1 MKRATYH
8 DICEK
13 HMRLVRT
20 ELKEAL
26 TSYAMD
32 TFSYI
37 KTMKDFLDGLS
48 KWMLMREME
57 LNVLLDIKERAAGIE
72 LSVSHVTQ
80 SKVKMGLKFFP
91 SVVERQRQE
100 LQEEL
105 AATLKTSLMGL
116 EALGRFLDAVE
127 RLSVTAVNVALKTV
141 QNIIIAAQ
149 GICPHLVQ
157 FKRDNAEFFSP
168 KLQDV
173 EVLAYQ
179 LDKYIKAVQKIC
191 GTMKKGPVREFNF
204 VKPMVDI
211 DEEISEDDVQKML
224 DNINLSTDNVCKCS
238 FRQDEAFRMV
248 FLFQE
253 ESCSSF
259 MERFSEREPRMQQ
272 FLSDLEGNAV
282 HLDQM
287 NMGARISSVA
297 GGSVG
302 AVGGVL
308 SIIGLALIPVTAGAS
323 LAFTMTG
330 VGLGITRGVN
340 SAVTTAAE
348 IGVNHFQQKWASET
362 FQKFMKDVKNI
373 QDSLDSITSPPQK
386 SDSNSN
392 SDSNYNSDSLDLAV
406 GVGKVLGKAGAV
418 GKGIDS
424 LVDGASAFKLL
435 QSEEVL
441 ASAGKAVAEE
451 GKALRNVPQVASEL
465 PDMGQAAARGPLA
478 LSRGARVGFI
488 ALKALFL
495 GMDVFFIV
503 KDSMNLARGSETK
516 VSKIIRA
523 RSALWK
529 SEMDSWKKIYELLE
543 KGQVSFQKKQDIL
556 KTEFYPD
563 IEITR
568 EKEIIW
574 DKEKLTA
581 TGNKEGLTVEVNDQ
595 PPMCF
600 TIALSIVKLLLKCN
614 FC

>member
-1 MKRATYH
+1 MT
-8 DICEK
+8 K
-13 HMRLVRT
+13 HVPNKGIRL
-20 ELKEAL
+20 EEAL

-37 KTMKDFLDGLS
+37 EMMQDFLDGLS
-48 KWMLMREME
+48 KWMLMRETE

-80 SKVKMGLKFFP
+80 SQVKLGLKFVL
-91 SVVERQRQE
+91 SVVERQREE

-116 EALGRFLDAVE
+116 AALRRFLDAVE
-127 RLSVTAVNVALKTV
+127 RLSVTAVNVFKEDNPVLLLPEEGALDTV
-141 QNIIIAAQ
+141 QHVIIAAQ

-157 FKRDNAEFFSP
+157 FKRDNAGFFSP

-179 LDKYIKAVQKIC
+179 LDEYIKAVQMIC
-191 GTMKKGPVREFNF
+191 EPDKGVNEWPVSEFNV
-204 VKPMVDI
+204 VKVMVDI

-224 DNINLSTDNVCKCS
+224 DNINLSTDIVCKCS

-259 MERFSEREPRMQQ
+259 MERFSESEPRMQQ
-272 FLSDLEGNAV
+272 FLSELEDRAV
-282 HLDQM
+282 QLDRM

-297 GGSVG
+297 GSSVG

-308 SIIGLALIPVTAGAS
+308 SIIGLALIPVTAGVS
-323 LAFTMTG
+323 LALTMTG
-330 VGLGITRGVN
+330 VGLGITSGVN
-340 SAVTTAAE
+340 SAVTTATE
-348 IGVNHFQQKWASET
+348 IGVNRTQQKRASET
-362 FQKFMKDVKNI
+362 FQKYMEDVKNI
-373 QDSLDSITSPPQK
+373 QDCLDEITYQ
-386 SDSNSN
+386 N
-392 SDSNYNSDSLDLAV
+392 SDSEYVDVAV
-406 GVGKVLGKAGAV
+406 VVGKVLGKAGTV

-424 LVDGASAFKLL
+424 LVDLASAAKLL
-435 QSEEVL
+435 RSEEVL
-441 ASAGKAVAEE
+441 ASVGKVVAEE
-451 GKALRNVPQVASEL
+451 GKALRN
-465 PDMGQAAARGPLA
+465 AAARGPLA
-478 LSRGARVGFI
+478 MSRGARGGFI
-488 ALKALFL
+488 ALNALFL
-495 GMDVFFIV
+495 GMDMFFIV
-503 KDSMNLARGSETK
+503 KDSMNLTRGSETE
-516 VSKIIRA
+516 VSKFIRA

-543 KGQVSFQKKQDIL
+543 KGQVSFQKKQGIL

-563 IEITR
+563 MEITR

-581 TGNKEGLTVEVNDQ
+581 TGNKEGPTVEVNDQ
-595 PPMCF
+595 PQQKKEQGCV
-600 TIALSIVKLLLKCN
+600 LQ
-614 FC
+614 